1 MENTGIFKH
10 KNATVT
16 SILIV
21 DEDSSSMMFEKDEK
35 KFLNH
40 LESISD

>member
-1 MENTGIFKH
+1 MENTGKFSH
-10 KNATVT
+10 ATVT
-16 SILIV
+16 SILIA

-35 KFLNH
+35 KFINH